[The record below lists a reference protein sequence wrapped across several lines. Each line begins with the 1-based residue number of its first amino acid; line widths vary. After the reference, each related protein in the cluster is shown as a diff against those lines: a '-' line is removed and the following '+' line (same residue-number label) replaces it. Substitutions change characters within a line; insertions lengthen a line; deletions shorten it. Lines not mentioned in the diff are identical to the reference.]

1 MKKIYTAIILSLSC
15 AIAIGQ
21 TLVSHP
27 GSQEVSKNT
36 IDLRADNNSRG
47 GGAIWSDDFSGGNN
61 PSATEITTSAGTWN
75 ASITDNGDIWKHS
88 MYGTSGCWSVS
99 TQTPEF
105 TTTSNG
111 FLLFDADSANCVDP
125 SQNPPVF
132 NQTEWT
138 GSIVSPQIDL
148 TGYQDVVLYFEYAT
162 RWCCSDQFITYALS
176 SDNGATW
183 SDEQEIISPNVNI
196 ELQSSMEVV
205 VSGFVA
211 NSSQVRIRF
220 SWGIDPNVGQGAG
233 FYFLAIDDVAFYPQP
248 SDDVVLMDILT
259 SQIDTAELGDIQYH
273 RIPQSQLGNQL
284 QFNVQGKNFGT
295 SAQSLVLMDVEV
307 QNSLGA
313 PVTSGSSTLLNVAA
327 GDTFTISTSGT
338 ISNLPIDV
346 YTANYSITSS
356 GDVSGGAE
364 YDDNTL
370 EHNFA
375 ITENRY
381 AIDGIGIH
389 DEPLAND
396 IGTNNFTGGEDE
408 FGMFTAYEITG
419 QETLSG
425 VEIILDP
432 EETFPGAYCLATL
445 HNFEDIAGFLDPY
458 NWLVSSAD
466 YYTIT
471 QTDIDAGFVFIPFA
485 EPYNASNEVVYA
497 GIFAYSSNNSYDIQ
511 IYDDL
516 TVEQP
521 LWASMVYIDDN
532 AQIYNNGNALAIR
545 LATCDNGNVVSV
557 SECDSYDWNG
567 NTYASS
573 GIYSYIDLIGDC
585 ETLDLTV
592 LDGGTTFLDYDL
604 CAGESINIGGIVYST
619 SGQYTQTQIAS
630 NGCDSTINVDVVI
643 ETEPTTN
650 ILGNTAISPNSS
662 ETYAIVQPG
671 GYTITWSVTNGT
683 ILNGQG
689 SNSIDIFWDATG
701 GGEVSVTLINSIC
714 SYTYTL
720 TVGTFVGIESHWI
733 SDLQIH
739 PNPSTGVF
747 NMELTEPTL
756 LTVYDARGRKI
767 IETNENGRFA
777 LDLSTVPTGT
787 YTLHLRTETGVGVKR
802 LVKH

>member
-15 AIAIGQ
+15 TLSIGQ

-27 GSQEVSKNT
+27 GNQEVSKNT
-36 IDLRADNNSRG
+36 IDRRTNNNRG

-88 MYGTSGCWSVS
+88 IYGPSGCFS
-99 TQTPEF
+99 TNVGIPEF
-105 TTTSNG
+105 TTAGNG
-111 FLLFDADSANCVDP
+111 FLLFDADSANCLDP
-125 SQNPPVF
+125 SQDPPLF
-132 NQTEWT
+132 NQNQWS

-162 RWCCSDQFITYALS
+162 RWCCNDQFITYALS

-196 ELQSSMEVV
+196 VLQSSMEVV

-211 NSSQVRIRF
+211 NSSQVRVRF
-220 SWGIDPNVGQGAG
+220 SWGIDPNVGQGSG

-259 SQIDTAELGDIQYH
+259 SQIDTAEIGDIQYH
-273 RIPQSQLGNQL
+273 RIPQSQLGSQL
-284 QFNVQGKNFGT
+284 QFNVRGNNFGT
-295 SAQSLVLMDVEV
+295 SAQSIVLMDVDV

-313 PVTSGSSTLLNVAA
+313 TVASGSSNLLNVAA
-327 GDTFTISTSGT
+327 GDTFTISTSAS

-370 EHNFA
+370 GHNFA

-381 AIDGIGIH
+381 SIDGLGIH
-389 DEPLAND
+389 DQPVLTD
-396 IGTNNFTGGEDE
+396 IGTNSYTGAEDD
-408 FGMFTAYEITG
+408 FGMFTAYEIVG

-425 VEIILDP
+425 VEILLDP
-432 EETFPGAYCLATL
+432 IETFPGAYLYATL
-445 HNFEDIAGFLDPY
+445 HTLEDILNNDPG
-458 NWLVSSAD
+458 NWLAESDD
-466 YYTIT
+466 YYVIT
-471 QTDIDAGFVFIPFA
+471 QADIDAGFVFIPFS
-485 EPYNASNEVVYA
+485 EPYNANNEIVYA
-497 GIFAYSSNNSYDIQ
+497 GILAYSDGNSYDLQ

-521 LWASMVYIDDN
+521 WWASMISID
-532 AQIYNNGNALAIR
+532 AQIYIVGNALAIR
-545 LATCDNGNVVSV
+545 LTTCVNGNVVSV

-573 GIYSYIDLIGDC
+573 GIYSFVDPTGEC

-604 CAGESINIGGIVYST
+604 CAGESINVGGTNYSA
-619 SGQYTQTQIAS
+619 SGQYTQIETAS
-630 NGCDSTINVDVVI
+630 NGCDSTINIDVFV

-650 ILGNTAISPNSS
+650 ILGNIAVAPNSV

-683 ILNGQG
+683 ILSGQG
-689 SNSIDIFWDATG
+689 SNSISVFWDATG
-701 GGEVSVTLINSIC
+701 GGEVTLTLANSIC

-720 TVGTFVGIESHWI
+720 PVGTFVGIENHWI
-733 SDLQIH
+733 TDLQIH
-739 PNPSTGVF
+739 PNPSTGIF

-756 LTVYDARGRKI
+756 IIVMDARGRKI
-767 IETNENGRFA
+767 VETNGNGQFS
-777 LDLSTVPTGT
+777 LDLNGFSKGT
-787 YTLHLRTETGVGVKR
+787 YIVQVQTSKGLYSEKLI
-802 LVKH
+802 LQ

>member
-1 MKKIYTAIILSLSC
+1 MAL
-15 AIAIGQ
+15 GQ
-21 TLVSHP
+21 TIVSQLEI
-27 GSQEVSKNT
+27 QEVSKNT
-36 IDLRADNNSRG
+36 IGRRTNNNRG
-47 GGAIWSDDFSGGNN
+47 GGAIWYENFSGGTNI
-61 PSATEITTSAGTWN
+61 SATEITTSAGTWN

-88 MYGTSGCWSVS
+88 MSGSNGCWSGGS
-99 TQTPEF
+99 QAPEF
-105 TTTSNG
+105 TTSNNG

-125 SQNPPVF
+125 SQSPPVF
-132 NQTEWT
+132 NQTEWS

-148 TGYQDVVLYFEYAT
+148 TGYQNVVLYFEYAT

-183 SDEQEIISPNVNI
+183 SGEQEIISPNVNI
-196 ELQSSMEVV
+196 ELESNMEVV

-211 NSSQVRIRF
+211 NSSQVRVRF
-220 SWGIDPNVGQGAG
+220 SWGIDSNIGQGSG

-259 SQIDTAELGDIQYH
+259 SQIDTAEIDDIQYH

-284 QFNVQGKNFGT
+284 QFNVRGNNFGST
-295 SAQSLVLMDVEV
+295 TQSIVLMDVDI
-307 QNSLGA
+307 QNSSGETVAL
-313 PVTSGSSTLLNVAA
+313 GSSNLLNVAA
-327 GDTFTISTSGT
+327 GDTFTISASGA
-338 ISNLPIDV
+338 ISNLTIDT

-356 GDVSGGAE
+356 GDVDGGAE

-445 HNFEDIAGFLDPY
+445 HNFQDIASFLDPY

-497 GIFAYSSNNSYDIQ
+497 GIFAYSDNNSYDLQ

-521 LWASMVYIDDN
+521 LWASMIYIDDN
-532 AQIYNNGNALAIR
+532 AQIYSNGNALAIR
-545 LATCDNGNVVSV
+545 LATCDNGNMVAV

-573 GIYSYIDLIGDC
+573 GIYSFVDPTGDC

-592 LDGGTTFLDYDL
+592 LDGGTAFLDYDL
-604 CAGESINIGGIVYST
+604 CAGESINVGGTNYSI
-619 SGQYTQTQIAS
+619 SGQYTQIETAS
-630 NGCDSTINVDVVI
+630 NGCDSTINIDVFV

-650 ILGNTAISPNSS
+650 ILGNIAIAPNSV

-683 ILNGQG
+683 ILSGQG
-689 SNSIDIFWDATG
+689 SNSINVFWDPSG
-701 GGEVSVTLINSIC
+701 GGEVSVILINSIC

-720 TVGTFVGIESHWI
+720 AVGTFVGIENHWLNKL
-733 SDLQIH
+733 SIH
-739 PNPSTGVF
+739 PNPSTGIF
-747 NMELTEPTL
+747 NMELNEKTTINVLDPT
-756 LTVYDARGRKI
+756 GRLI
-767 IETNENGRFA
+767 MQTNASGRYS
-777 LDLSTVPTGT
+777 LDMSIQPTGT
-787 YTLHLRTETGVGVKR
+787 YTLQLLTETGATVQR
-802 LVKH
+802 LLKY